1 MISLNRPGNSWLHRL
16 PAGPKLLA
24 LIVLISAI
32 SIIGSNPLGAVAA
45 LVVVFVLFTFAFP
58 SSAASAA
65 ATTQPVAMITSAHD
79 SGALLFVKQLWSL
92 KWLLLLIIVPQLI
105 FGAKASTVLPNALRL
120 TDAILLATLF
130 TLTTKNSELMLAI
143 ERTFRPLA
151 RIGIKP
157 QTASLTLAMTINA
170 IPMITKF
177 LAQTKEAQQARGVKP
192 TPVLI
197 TVPLLVA
204 SLKYADEFAEALAA
218 RGVEV

>member
-1 MISLNRPGNSWLHRL
+1 MVTLFRPGGSRLHRA

-24 LIVLISAI
+24 LMTVIALI
-32 SIIGSNPLGAVAA
+32 SIIGSNPIG
-45 LVVVFVLFTFAFP
+45 
-58 SSAASAA
+58 ASAA
-65 ATTQPVAMITSAHD
+65 LIATIALYAIAFPASA
-79 SGALLFVKQLWSL
+79 GVLLFLKQFWSL
-92 KWLLLLIIVPQLI
+92 KWLLLLIVVPQLI
-105 FGAKASTVLPNALRL
+105 FGTSWPIVSTNALRL

-130 TLTTKNSELMLAI
+130 TFTTKNSELMLAI
-143 ERTFRPLA
+143 ERTFKPLE

-157 QTASLTLAMTINA
+157 ETASLTLAMTINA

-192 TPVLI
+192 TATLI

-204 SLKYADEFAEALAA
+204 SLKYADEYAEALAA